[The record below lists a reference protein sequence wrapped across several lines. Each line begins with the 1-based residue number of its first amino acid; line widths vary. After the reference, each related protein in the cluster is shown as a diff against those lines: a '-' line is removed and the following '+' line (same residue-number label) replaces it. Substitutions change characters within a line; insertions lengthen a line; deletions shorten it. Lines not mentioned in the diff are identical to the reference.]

1 MPCRAPY
8 RPPPLALAVVAA
20 LVVAVDPALAGAA
33 PASAQPGR
41 ILWGAYVDGD
51 AYGLGDP
58 PWDLRALARF
68 EERAGRRVAILH
80 FGQAWYR
87 DGRPQAFPEREL
99 ARLER
104 RGAVGLVDW
113 SSWDAA
119 RGGSTEQPAL
129 RLRTIIAG
137 RHDATIRSW
146 ARAAR
151 RHRHRI
157 LLRFDHEMNGAWFPW
172 SEQRNGNRPGEFRR
186 AWRHVRRI
194 FRAEGARNV
203 RWVWSP
209 NVLHAAGTPLRGLY
223 PGDAAVDWVAVDGY
237 NWGTL
242 PGRHSTWRPFV
253 DIFGPTYR
261 ALRRLAPSKPVMIAE
276 VASTEHGGSKARWIR
291 AALRAAPVRFPAVR
305 ALVWFDWGVDGLDW
319 PIDSSRASASAF
331 REGIAGRAYVGPDW
345 PPPRLANRARERR
358 PGGHPVPFAFAGA
371 KAKRL
376 WPAVVSGANER

>member
-1 MPCRAPY
+1 MEAPAPRAE
-8 RPPPLALAVVAA
+8 RLEALTGFRFVAA
-20 LVVAVDPALAGAA
+20 LVVAVAPALAGAA

-223 PGDAAVDWVAVDGY
+223 PGDDAVDWVAVDGY

-242 PGRHSTWRPFV
+242 PGRHSTWRPGAGR
-253 DIFGPTYR
+253 DGPR
-261 ALRRLAPSKPVMIAE
+261 SNRRSRPRSPTGSQPTPSSPRRR
-276 VASTEHGGSKARWIR
+276 SGRIR
-291 AALRAAPVRFPAVR
+291 APH
-305 ALVWFDWGVDGLDW
+305 
-319 PIDSSRASASAF
+319 
-331 REGIAGRAYVGPDW
+331 
-345 PPPRLANRARERR
+345 RR
-358 PGGHPVPFAFAGA
+358 PSATRSAARRAVPY
-371 KAKRL
+371 
-376 WPAVVSGANER
+376 ERSAIRRR